1 MSYANLRP
9 AWVRKLAGWPFCEVA
24 DLHPLSFTQ
33 TLRGLVCDSGLMDV
47 RALPLV
53 AQLAGMLGPGAADA
67 LRLLPDP
74 LASLDKLRRVTCPLL
89 VLHSEADEIVPF
101 SQGQSCLQACAAA
114 DKMIH
119 AFKDGSGHND
129 ILAKHRAVY
138 TRLLTDFLR
147 KASGAPAPEQ
157 EDEATLRALS
167 VKELKLRLQLRGL
180 DGRQCIEKGDFIELL
195 LRKP

>member
-1 MSYANLRP
+1 MP
-9 AWVRKLAGWPFCEVA
+9 
-24 DLHPLSFTQ
+24 Q
-33 TLRGLVCDSGLMDV
+33 TLGGLVCDSGLMDV

-53 AQLAGMLGPGAADA
+53 AQLAGMMGPGAAEA
-67 LRLLPDP
+67 LRVLPDP
-74 LASLDKLRRVTCPLL
+74 LASLDKLRQVACPLL

-101 SQGQSCLQACAAA
+101 SQGRSCLQACASA
-114 DKMIH
+114 DKMLH

-129 ILAKHRAVY
+129 IVARHQSIY

-147 KASGAPAPEQ
+147 KASGAPAPAP

-180 DGRQCIEKGDFIELL
+180 DGRHCIEKADFVELL
-195 LRKP
+195 LRKS